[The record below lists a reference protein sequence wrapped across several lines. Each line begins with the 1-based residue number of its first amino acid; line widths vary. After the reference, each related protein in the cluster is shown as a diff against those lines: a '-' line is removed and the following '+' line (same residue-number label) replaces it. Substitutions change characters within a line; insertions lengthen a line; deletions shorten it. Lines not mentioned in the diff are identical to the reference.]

1 MSSLE
6 LLKQRNSELE
16 RLIEIK
22 ELKIVV
28 EGLQESNKKLEG
40 LCEEMGRRLRKKTE
54 EGRKLATE
62 LVRMRVE
69 RGREGN
75 WREEKNGN
83 GRVMSEKEIWEV
95 VEEVERRNRSRFEKQ
110 KNSSKHP
117 NKPSIKTHKTLTA
130 NINIKINYY

>member
-28 EGLQESNKKLEG
+28 EGLEERNKKLEG

-75 WREEKNGN
+75 GREEENGN

-110 KNSSKHP
+110 KNSFKHL
-117 NKPSIKTHKTLTA
+117 NKPAVKTHKTPPT